1 MQSAFRTRATFL
13 ATLPTAGVNLKKEA
27 WRNRDRRSMDGVS
40 VPSIAALKDAYASGA
55 LTPRQMLS
63 GVLARIAA
71 WQDPAIWISRFPDD
85 YLFAM
90 ADRLA
95 AAPAA
100 RTLALYGV
108 PFAVKDNID
117 AVGLPTTAGCPAF
130 SFMPKAN
137 AASVQKLID
146 AGAIP
151 IGKTN
156 LDQFATGLVG
166 TRSPYGAPRCVFNDS
181 YVSGGSSSG
190 SAVSVAAGLVSFALG
205 TDTAGSGRVPAG
217 FNNIVGLKP
226 TKGLVST
233 AGVVPAC
240 RSLDCV
246 SIFAQ
251 NAADAL
257 AVLQVVQGEDE
268 QDPFSRT
275 FQAVSLPSSGLR
287 FGVLSPQDREFCGD
301 SEAEALYDAA
311 IGGMRRLGGTEVV
324 CDYAPFRAAADLLYG
339 GPYVAERLAAIETFF
354 NAHPG
359 AMDPVVHD
367 IIAGALRFSAVDAFR
382 GSYRLR
388 SLAQEAVTQWRAMD
402 VMLLPTAPTIF
413 RVAEVQADPIRLNA
427 LLGIYTNFVNLLDYA
442 AIALPAGFRANG
454 LPAGVTLVGPAFSD
468 HALARLASRLHAAAA
483 CGAGLQRD
491 AKLPLI
497 PDAPAEAGTIDIAV
511 AGAHLSGMAL
521 NHQLG
526 ALDAMLVTTTR
537 TSPEYRLMALSGTT
551 PAKPG
556 LVRTPG
562 FEGPGIEVEIWRLSE
577 PAFGR
582 FVAALPSPMGIGKIV
597 LADASVVCGF
607 LCEPC
612 ALEGA
617 EDITAFGGWRAYL
630 EVKK

>member
-1 MQSAFRTRATFL
+1 M
-13 ATLPTAGVNLKKEA
+13 
-27 WRNRDRRSMDGVS
+27 DRIAA
-40 VPSIAALKDAYASGA
+40 PSIAALKEAFGSGA

-63 GVLARIAA
+63 GVLAQIDA
-71 WQDPAIWISRFPDD
+71 WHDQAVWISRFPDE

-90 ADRLA
+90 ADALA
-95 AAPAA
+95 LAPAA
-100 RTLALYGV
+100 RDLPLYGI

-117 AVGLPTTAGCPAF
+117 VVGLPTTAGCPAF
-130 SFMPKAN
+130 SFMPQAN
-137 AASVQKLID
+137 AASVQKLLD

-166 TRSPYGAPRCVFNDS
+166 TRSPYGAPRCVFDKA

-226 TKGLVST
+226 TKGLVSAT
-233 AGVVPAC
+233 GVVPAC

-268 QDPFSRT
+268 RDPFSRRFHPRT
-275 FQAVSLPSSGLR
+275 LPSSGLR
-287 FGVLSPQDREFCGD
+287 FGVLAPRDREFCGD

-311 IGGMRRLGGTEVV
+311 IGCMRRLGGAEVV
-324 CDYAPFRAAADLLYG
+324 FDYAPFRAAADLLYG
-339 GPYVAERLAAIETFF
+339 GPFVAERLAAIGEFF
-354 NAHPG
+354 NAQSG
-359 AMDPVVHD
+359 AMDPVVHG
-367 IIAGALRFSAVDAFR
+367 IVAGALRFSAADAFR
-382 GSYRLR
+382 GTYRLR
-388 SLAQEAVTQWRAMD
+388 ALAQEATAQWRAMD

-427 LLGIYTNFVNLLDYA
+427 LLGVYTNFVNLLDYA
-442 AIALPAGFRANG
+442 AIAIPAGFRANG

-483 CGAGLQRD
+483 CGSGLQRD
-491 AKLPLI
+491 ARLPLI
-497 PDAPAEAGTIDIAV
+497 PDALAEAGTVDLAV

-521 NHQLG
+521 NHQLLS
-526 ALDAMLVTTTR
+526 LDAILITTTR
-537 TSPEYRLMALSGTT
+537 TSPSYRLMALSGTT

-577 PAFGR
+577 QAFGR
-582 FVAALPSPMGIGKIV
+582 FVAALPPPMGIGKIE
-597 LADASVVCGF
+597 LADASVVSGF

-612 ALEGA
+612 ALQGA
-617 EDITAFGGWRAYL
+617 VDITVYGGWRAYL
-630 EVKK
+630 AGEK